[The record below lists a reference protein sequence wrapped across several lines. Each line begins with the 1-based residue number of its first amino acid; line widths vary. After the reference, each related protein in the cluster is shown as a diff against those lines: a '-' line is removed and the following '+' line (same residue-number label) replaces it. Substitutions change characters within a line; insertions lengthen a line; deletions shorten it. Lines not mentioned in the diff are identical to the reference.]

1 MYNQIV
7 NTAQK
12 LNDPN
17 EMTLGKVD
25 DDLVYAKP
33 KLPTNCL
40 VDRLQADLVR
50 SRPTSSPIKT
60 PIEKTSSS
68 NSSDTMLHKTALEHN
83 ENKEL
88 VESTKM

>member
-1 MYNQIV
+1 
-7 NTAQK
+7 
-12 LNDPN
+12 
-17 EMTLGKVD
+17 MTLGKAD

-40 VDRLQADLVR
+40 VEQLEKDLVR
-50 SRPTSSPIKT
+50 SKPTSSPIKT
-60 PIEKTSSS
+60 SIEKASSS

-88 VESTKM
+88 VESTFKL